1 MKGNRISRR
10 DFLWRAMLLGG
21 GAALW
26 PLVQAC
32 EEEEATPT
40 PTTPRAGTTPAAT
53 RPSRTFNFAYLTLGW
68 AGTEIIHRQNLLG
81 RRGWNMQWQTVGPIS
96 GLVNTFASGQAD
108 IIDMSVIIAGQ
119 MYENNVKLKVFG
131 TAVGSLGGIIVPQDS
146 PIRSPAELRG
156 RKVGGIPGGTTT
168 QDINGSLR
176 RLFNLDVF
184 RDTQFV
190 QATDPPS
197 AANLLQTGQV
207 EALLIW
213 EPTLAQLEL
222 TGRFRILVTQQQL
235 WEQASGSRLTQVH
248 VVYLTTPEIAQQ
260 YPQLLRDINDAQR
273 EAAEMWNRRDEA
285 AITSIME
292 ITQLPR
298 DVVVRAM
305 SRTTIL
311 YGLTDDQM
319 NLIIEQLKFNREHG
333 TILKS
338 DVWNDAN
345 RVKNDFFLKV

>member
-32 EEEEATPT
+32 EEEAAPT
-40 PTTPRAGTTPAAT
+40 PTTPRAGTTPAPA

-81 RRGWNMQWQTVGPIS
+81 RRGWNMQWQTVGPVS

-119 MYENNVKLKVFG
+119 MYEQGVKLKVFG
-131 TAVGSLGGIIVPQDS
+131 TAVGSLGGIVVPQDS
-146 PIRSPAELRG
+146 PIRSAADLRG
-156 RKVGGIPGGTTT
+156 RKVGGIPGSTTF

-176 RLFNLDVF
+176 KSFNLDLS
-184 RDTQFV
+184 RDTQLV
-190 QATDPPS
+190 TAADPP
-197 AANLLQTGQV
+197 AAVNLLMTRQV
-207 EALLIW
+207 DALVIW
-213 EPTLAQLEL
+213 EPVVAQLEL
-222 TGRFRILVTQQQL
+222 QGPFRILATQQQL

-248 VVYLTTPEIAQQ
+248 VVYLTTTEIAQQ
-260 YPQLLRDINDAQR
+260 YPELLRDINDAQR
-273 EAAEMWNRRDEA
+273 EAAEMWNRRDDA

-311 YGLTDDQM
+311 YGLSDDQM

-333 TILKS
+333 TILRS
-338 DVWNDAN
+338 DVWNDAA
-345 RVKNDFFLKV
+345 RVKNEFFLKV